1 MRPSINISISAAM
14 RRFIDERVKSGEYAS
29 VEDVVRAGIA
39 RLMSEDDFEPGEMER
54 FIAKGEAD
62 IARGDVID
70 GEQVFGELCAIER
83 NARKTRH
90 A

>member
-29 VEDVVRAGIA
+29 ADDVVRAGIA

-54 FIAKGEAD
+54 LIAKGEAD
-62 IARGDVID
+62 IAQGEVID
-70 GEQVFGELCAIER
+70 GEQVFDELR
-83 NARKTRH
+83 QMRKGRRSK
-90 A
+90 AG